1 MKVWLNFEGKNLFKS
16 KIYLSY
22 LLIGTL
28 LIVGFFS
35 FQKLQESNNV
45 LTLTFQVQDENQ
57 RIFQEQMTVRT
68 QISDLQEE
76 GQPVPQE
83 LSTYL
88 AFLAETTNFNRLQ
101 VEAIKNSNQPEFL
114 ENRMRWLENNEGL
127 LEMASSLFLG
137 INPVK
142 IALEKERVNQ
152 IISENLF
159 YELEESSMNPINY
172 LVILG
177 NFFFHPLTISL
188 LIILF
193 ALPLLLDME
202 QGTFRFIYSETNQP
216 SKWLRSKKLTSIGG
230 FLFFTI
236 GVFGISSLLIFIFGK
251 PLIGNAG
258 RNNGMYPYPLSNS
271 LVTIQNYGWTKVL
284 FGIFVF
290 ILFSVLLSVLI
301 SLLRKSFSNIILFTI
316 FQAIGFMSTQQV
328 SFLKKWW
335 NPYFLLDTSAYLQRY
350 ESGMTQ
356 VYSVLVILFFVGI
369 LEIIS
374 RQIDD

>member
-57 RIFQEQMTVRT
+57 GIFQEQISVRK

-76 GQPVPQE
+76 EQPVPQE

-88 AFLAETTNFNRLQ
+88 ALLTETTNYNRLQ
-101 VEAIKNSNQPEFL
+101 VEAIKNSNQSNFL
-114 ENRMRWLENNEGL
+114 ENRVKWLENNEVL
-127 LEMASSLFLG
+127 LEKYYSPFLG

-152 IISENLF
+152 IISEDLF
-159 YELEESSMNPINY
+159 YELEESSMNPLNY

-177 NFFFHPLTISL
+177 NLFFHPLTISL

-193 ALPLLLDME
+193 TLPLLQDME
-202 QGTFRFIYSETNQP
+202 QGTFRFVFSETNQP
-216 SKWLRSKKLTSIGG
+216 SKWLRSKEVISISG
-230 FLFFTI
+230 FLFFTVGI
-236 GVFGISSLLIFIFGK
+236 IGISSLLIFIFGK
-251 PLIGNAG
+251 PLIGNIG
-258 RNNGMYPYPLSNS
+258 RNNGVYPYPLSNS
-271 LVTIQNYGWTKVL
+271 LVTIQNYVWTKVL
-284 FGIFVF
+284 FGIFAF
-290 ILFSVLLSVLI
+290 ILFSIFLSILI
-301 SLLRKSFSNIILFTI
+301 PLLRKSFSSIILFTI
-316 FQAIGFMSTQQV
+316 FQAIGFMATQQV

-335 NPYFLLDTSAYLQRY
+335 NPYFLLDTPAYLQRY

-356 VYSVLVILFFVGI
+356 VYSVLVIFF
-369 LEIIS
+369 
-374 RQIDD
+374 RRDFRNH

>member
-57 RIFQEQMTVRT
+57 GIFQEQISVRK

-76 GQPVPQE
+76 EQPVPQE

-88 AFLAETTNFNRLQ
+88 ALLTETTNYNRLQ
-101 VEAIKNSNQPEFL
+101 VEAIKNSNQPNFL
-114 ENRMRWLENNEGL
+114 ENRVKWLENNEVL
-127 LEMASSLFLG
+127 LEKYYSPFLG

-152 IISENLF
+152 IISEDLF
-159 YELEESSMNPINY
+159 YELEESSMNPMNY

-177 NFFFHPLTISL
+177 NLFFHPLTISL
-188 LIILF
+188 LTILF
-193 ALPLLLDME
+193 TLPLLQDME
-202 QGTFRFIYSETNQP
+202 QGTFRFVFSETNQP
-216 SKWLRSKKLTSIGG
+216 SKWLRSKEVISIGG
-230 FLFFTI
+230 FLFLTV
-236 GVFGISSLLIFIFGK
+236 GVFGISYLLIFIFGK

-290 ILFSVLLSVLI
+290 ILFSIFLSILI
-301 SLLRKSFSNIILFTI
+301 SLLRKSFSSIILFTI
-316 FQAIGFMSTQQV
+316 FQAIGFMATQQV